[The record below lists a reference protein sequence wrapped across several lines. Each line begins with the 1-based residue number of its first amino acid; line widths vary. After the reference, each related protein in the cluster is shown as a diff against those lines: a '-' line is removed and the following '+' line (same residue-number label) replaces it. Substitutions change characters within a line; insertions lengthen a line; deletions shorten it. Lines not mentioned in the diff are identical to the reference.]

1 MWKKMY
7 VRTKSSPRSKNVSVQ
22 IVESQ
27 RVEGKIK
34 QHVIRHLGTT
44 TPGEELEKLKQLA
57 RSIMV
62 ELKQEA
68 ILKTR
73 VTHKAITSRLGKL
86 SSISDDVF
94 LHGISIEESKRVI
107 LGIHDIYGYIYDHMG
122 FQNPFSNPKKR
133 EASANILREIVMAR
147 IANPN
152 SKRASVNNL
161 AQQFGID
168 LNLDHVYQMMDKIDD
183 IFCDRIQKYALAA
196 TLQLTGEKLRVL
208 FFDATT
214 LYFESFIEDDLKQNG
229 YSKDHKF
236 NQSQVLLALFVTQ
249 SGLPVGYELF
259 PGNTFEGH
267 TLKASLNKLKE
278 RYLIDQVVLV
288 ADRGMLSDGNL
299 RFLEDNNYQYI
310 VGAKL
315 KSLDETGQKKV
326 LDWVNSLSKEDITAE
341 VTHRL
346 SIVPQKRC
354 SIKIFFDP
362 LAAEDKNKL
371 IKPTYVLWRENMQWE
386 LAIYEETKLYKMIPI
401 DNIIGL
407 KVILLQ
413 IPKYEK
419 KLSRNEKGLINN
431 LILDYHNKPRLLV
444 VSYRAERA
452 LKDRADREKVI
463 QTLQQRLKRSKNP
476 KQLISKYGLQK
487 FIKVEG
493 EAKLQIDYL
502 KLLEETKWD
511 GLVGMYISDAA
522 FTNEE
527 VIGHY
532 RGLWQVEES
541 FRIQK
546 HDLKIRP
553 VYHWTPSRV
562 KAHVAISFIA
572 FVCVR
577 YLEYRV
583 MTQSQKLS
591 PKAIK
596 DILINYQASVIK
608 DISTNKSYL
617 LPSRTNPELNEIYRV
632 VGQKPLQGLKKIQC
646 SA

>member
-1 MWKKMY
+1 MY
-7 VRTKSSPRSKNVSVQ
+7 VRTKSSPRSKNISVQ
-22 IVESQ
+22 IVESH
-27 RVEGKIK
+27 RINGKIK

-44 TPGEELEKLKQLA
+44 TPGDELEKLKQLA
-57 RSIMV
+57 RSIIT

-68 ILKTR
+68 MLKTK
-73 VTHKAITSRLGKL
+73 VTHKVISSRLGKL
-86 SSISDDVF
+86 SSVSEDVF
-94 LHGISIEESKRVI
+94 LKGISLEESKRVI
-107 LGIHDIYGYIYDHMG
+107 LGIHDIYGYIYDHIG
-122 FQNPFSNPKKR
+122 FKNPFPNPKRR

-161 AQQFGID
+161 AEQFGID

-183 IFCDRIQKYALAA
+183 IFCDRIQKHALAA

-249 SGLPVGYELF
+249 SGLPVGYEVF

-267 TLKASLNKLKE
+267 TLKTSLNKLKE

-288 ADRGMLSDGNL
+288 ADRGMLSDNNL
-299 RFLEDNNYQYI
+299 RFLEDNNYRYI

-315 KSLDETGQKKV
+315 KSLAETGQKNV
-326 LDWVNSLSKEDITAE
+326 LDWVNSLQKEEITTE
-341 VTHRL
+341 VTHRIT
-346 SIVPQKRC
+346 IVPQKKC
-354 SIKIFFDP
+354 SIKVFFNP
-362 LAAEDKNKL
+362 LTDDNKNSI
-371 IKPTYVLWRENMQWE
+371 IKQTYVLWRENTQWK
-386 LAIYEETKLYKMIPI
+386 LAVFEETKFYKMIPI
-401 DNIIGL
+401 DDIPGL
-407 KVILLQ
+407 KIILSEIHQ
-413 IPKYEK
+413 YEK
-419 KLSRNEKGLINN
+419 KLSRNNKALISS
-431 LILDYHNKPRLLV
+431 LMLAYHNKPRLLV
-444 VSYRAERA
+444 LSYRPERA
-452 LKDRADREKVI
+452 LKDRADRERVI
-463 QTLQQRLKRSKNP
+463 QALQQRLKRSKNP

-493 EAKLQIDYL
+493 EAKLQIDYP

-511 GLVGMYISDAA
+511 GLMGMYISDPT

-553 VYHWTPSRV
+553 VYHWTPSRI
-562 KAHVAISFIA
+562 KAHIAISFMA

-577 YLEYRV
+577 YLEYRIK
-583 MTQSQKLS
+583 TQSQKLS
-591 PKAIK
+591 PNFIK
-596 DILINYQASVIK
+596 NILMSYQATIIQDK
-608 DISTNKSYL
+608 STHKSYL
-617 LPSRTNPELNEIYRV
+617 LPSKTHSEINEIYRV
-632 VGQKPLQGLKKIQC
+632 LGQKPLQGLKEIQM
-646 SA
+646 